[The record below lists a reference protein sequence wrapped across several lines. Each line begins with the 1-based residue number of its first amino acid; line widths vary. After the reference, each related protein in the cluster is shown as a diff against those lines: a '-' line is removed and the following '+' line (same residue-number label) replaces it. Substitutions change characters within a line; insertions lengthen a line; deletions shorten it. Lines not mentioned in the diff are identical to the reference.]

1 MSHSHPAQPDL
12 STPAEQHSRPAEALD
27 TRPSIERLTYRL
39 DEVAASL
46 GVSRRA
52 LERERAAGRFPAP
65 DMQIGKMPLWQ
76 RETLVRWIAQGGARR

>member
-1 MSHSHPAQPDL
+1 MSHFPQPETLTPPAPL
-12 STPAEQHSRPAEALD
+12 SRPAEARD
-27 TRPSIERLTYRL
+27 ERPAVARLTYRL

-65 DMQIGKMPLWQ
+65 DVQIGKMPLWR
-76 RETLVRWIAQGGARR
+76 RETLVGWIAQGGAH